1 MNDRGS
7 ASVPDAVRMAA
18 DLRVVLGQL
27 RRRMRGGEGIGDFTP
42 SQVAVVARLDRE
54 GPSTLSA
61 LARAEGMRPQSMRAI
76 VSVLEAAALVS
87 GTPDPSDGRQTILS
101 LTPRAREVIDAGR
114 AARADWLLRAI
125 EANLT
130 PAEQAELARG
140 VVLLVRLLDN

>member
-1 MNDRGS
+1 MDDRDLPD
-7 ASVPDAVRMAA
+7 VVDAVAMAA

-76 VSVLEAAALVS
+76 VAVLEAAALIA
-87 GTPDPSDGRQTILS
+87 GAPDPNDGRQIILS
-101 LTPRAREVIDAGR
+101 LTPHAREVIDAGR
-114 AARADWLLRAI
+114 AARQDWLLRSI
-125 EANLT
+125 EAHLT
-130 PAEQAELARG
+130 TPEQAELARAI
-140 VVLLVRLLDN
+140 VLLARLLEG